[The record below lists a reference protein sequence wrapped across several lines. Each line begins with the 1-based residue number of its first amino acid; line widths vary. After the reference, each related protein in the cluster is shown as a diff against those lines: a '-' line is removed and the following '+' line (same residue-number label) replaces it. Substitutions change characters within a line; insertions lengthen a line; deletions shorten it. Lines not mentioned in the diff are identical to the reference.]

1 MSAGRPVSAITIGIG
16 TTGGVIGTSV
26 RNGKNVAT
34 VMNVAAGTGAIGHMA
49 IIAILVMA
57 AEASG
62 SDSDTVEFF
71 LALAAVV
78 LPFRMLAAQSTL
90 PQPSARLGWLL

>member
-1 MSAGRPVSAITIGIG
+1 
-16 TTGGVIGTSV
+16 
-26 RNGKNVAT
+26 
-34 VMNVAAGTGAIGHMA
+34 MA